1 MFEIVAGLA
10 ILLQRFHDL
19 ASGANRLYA
28 QGQYTQA
35 ETAFGQAREIAAAFG
50 GRSHPMALVRNNLA
64 ALHYRAGRES
74 EARREWEAALDIWT
88 EIGPRG
94 EQASALSNLAE
105 LALGQGRAAEGLTL
119 AKQALS
125 IQKRFDLDNV
135 NTQITYARALRLT
148 GQERESVS
156 TLRKLL
162 DSKRRSVPQGQSAMI
177 LAALAQANLALGNY
191 TEAQAMAEE
200 AVSQALSSGGQQSY
214 VYAWAVFLRGR
225 TRQMVGDRTGAERD
239 ITESL
244 HIHEQ
249 TLGMDHP
256 RVVVLL
262 ADLAELTGRRGGNL
276 AALTHLNRAVA
287 ILRAKSGVAHPDY
300 PALLLA
306 VAQQHRTMGQKEL
319 AADLYRQAL
328 EAAQSL
334 FASPSPALAPYFNGY
349 GAALFDLGRLE
360 EAERYVRSSVAV
372 HESQAGPLQPGL
384 AESCRNLATI
394 CMRSGRL
401 GESRTFLE
409 RSLAIL
415 QHLHGDAHE
424 SLIGPLME
432 YAEVLERLG
441 DSKRGRRMTAKARSI
456 AATLPEQQHAV
467 SIESLRGFR

>member
-1 MFEIVAGLA
+1 
-10 ILLQRFHDL
+10 
-19 ASGANRLYA
+19 
-28 QGQYTQA
+28 
-35 ETAFGQAREIAAAFG
+35 
-50 GRSHPMALVRNNLA
+50 
-64 ALHYRAGRES
+64 
-74 EARREWEAALDIWT
+74 
-88 EIGPRG
+88 
-94 EQASALSNLAE
+94 
-105 LALGQGRAAEGLTL
+105 
-119 AKQALS
+119 
-125 IQKRFDLDNV
+125 
-135 NTQITYARALRLT
+135 
-148 GQERESVS
+148 
-156 TLRKLL
+156 
-162 DSKRRSVPQGQSAMI
+162 MI

-200 AVSQALSSGGQQSY
+200 AASQALSSGGQQSY

-239 ITESL
+239 ISESL

-256 RVVVLL
+256 RLVVLL
-262 ADLAELTGRRGGNL
+262 ADLAELTGRRGGNV
-276 AALTHLNRAVA
+276 AALRHLNRAVA
-287 ILRAKSGVAHPDY
+287 ILRAKSGAAHPDY

-306 VAQQHRTMGQKEL
+306 VAHQHRSLGQKEL

-334 FASPSPALAPYFNGY
+334 FSPSPALAPYFNGY
-349 GAALFDLGRLE
+349 GAALFDLGQLE
-360 EAERYVRSSVAV
+360 EAERYVRSSVAAR
-372 HESQAGPLQPGL
+372 ELQTGPLQPGF

-409 RSLAIL
+409 RSLAIQ

-441 DSKRGRRMTAKARSI
+441 DSKRARRMTAKARSI